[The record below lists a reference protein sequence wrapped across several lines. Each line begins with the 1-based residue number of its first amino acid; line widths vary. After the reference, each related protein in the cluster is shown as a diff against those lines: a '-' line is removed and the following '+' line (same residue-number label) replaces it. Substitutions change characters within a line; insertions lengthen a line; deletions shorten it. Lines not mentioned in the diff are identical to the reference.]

1 MDEMGGCILFHRQFV
16 ERDDYEVFVVTDR
29 ADFSSG
35 QIPHIIYQHPRIVRR
50 LMKTRLAL
58 FAHDYVHVFGGR
70 WIPASILEAARR
82 FKPDAVMVGAETW
95 IADLGV
101 RLAKKL
107 RMPLIG
113 HFMDWPTFA
122 MMGHGWVKRHASGMF
137 RRRYQACDLAFGIC
151 PEMLEA
157 LGPHPNARVF
167 YPSGQRNGARLA
179 RPPRAAGSP
188 FTVFFAGNLGQW
200 YGKMLSRLA
209 ACFRGERDVSLRIAG
224 RNAEWTA
231 EEEATLRK
239 EGVYLGFLKGAD
251 YDAAFAN
258 ADALL
263 VAMGF
268 GEEDRLIESTSFK
281 SKLADYLASGLPV
294 IVWGPEYCTAV
305 RHARREKF
313 AGIVTSADPRAV
325 VAAARTLAQDPK
337 LAAALV
343 ENGIR
348 FWGANLN
355 ADSVMHGARQAI
367 SSVVVHGKRESP
379 DLKPVRSSRQTEV
392 GNRP

>member
-1 MDEMGGCILFHRQFV
+1 MGGCVLFYRQFV

-35 QIPHIIYQHPRIVRR
+35 QIPHIIHRHPPILRR

-107 RMPLIG
+107 QAPLIG

-122 MMGHGWVKRHASGMF
+122 MMGHGWAKRHASGMF

-200 YGKMLSRLA
+200 YGKMLGRLA

-224 RNAEWTA
+224 RGAQWTA
-231 EEEATLRK
+231 EEESALKK
-239 EGVYLGFLKGAD
+239 EGTYLGFLKGAD
-251 YDAAFAN
+251 YEAAFDR

-263 VAMGF
+263 LAMGF

-281 SKLADYLASGLPV
+281 SKLADYLVSGLPV

-313 AGIVTSADPRAV
+313 AEIVTSDDPRAV
-325 VAAARTLAQDPK
+325 LAAAKALAQDPK
-337 LAAALV
+337 RAAELI

-348 FWGANLN
+348 FWQANLD
-355 ADSVMHGARQAI
+355 AKKVMDAALEATKALVSNNDFLPHGLGTATR
-367 SSVVVHGKRESP
+367 V
-379 DLKPVRSSRQTEV
+379 DF
-392 GNRP
+392 